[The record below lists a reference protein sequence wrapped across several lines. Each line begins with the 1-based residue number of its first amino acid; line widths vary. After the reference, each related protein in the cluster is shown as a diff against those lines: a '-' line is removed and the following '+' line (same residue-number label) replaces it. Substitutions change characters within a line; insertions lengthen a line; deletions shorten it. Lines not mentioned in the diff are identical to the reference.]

1 MDKYDRN
8 DKNIHKKMETITLK
22 LSGLH
27 CTSCALNID
36 MTLED
41 LPGVKSK
48 TNYQKSETIIH
59 YDPSKNSPE
68 NLKKIIAELGYTV
81 L

>member
-1 MDKYDRN
+1 
-8 DKNIHKKMETITLK
+8 METIKLK

-41 LPGVKSK
+41 LPGVSSN
-48 TNYQKSETIIH
+48 TSYQKSETEVTF
-59 YDPSKNSPE
+59 DPKKTD
-68 NLKKIIAELGYTV
+68 LKSIKKTITDLGYQT